1 MSGTG
6 KQLQCNCSY
15 SVSPLFLPLLLYTL
29 SILNTTLCIYYSA
42 PSINTSPPLV
52 VSPFLSS
59 FSTSLGDTNPP
70 CFYTFNCS
78 SQWLCLN
85 WGTWAQWATQLPPP
99 VRFAEEAAL
108 PDVAS
113 QSIMKNIIS
122 LPRALNVCCS
132 RLSASGDISVQFSL
146 IDLFRIIQGLS
157 DKESK
162 VPILALLLNSV
173 FWEFVIDLFIQYLF
187 LDF

>member
-6 KQLQCNCSY
+6 KQLQSNCSY
-15 SVSPLFLPLLLYTL
+15 SVSPLFLLLLLYTL
-29 SILNTTLCIYYSA
+29 SILNTRLRIYYSA

-52 VSPFLSS
+52 LSPFLSS

-70 CFYTFNCS
+70 PCFYTFNCS
-78 SQWLCLN
+78 SQRLCLN

-113 QSIMKNIIS
+113 QSIMKNIIP
-122 LPRALNVCCS
+122 LPRAFIVCCS
-132 RLSASGDISVQFSL
+132 RLSASGDISVQFCL
-146 IDLFRIIQGLS
+146 IDLFRIIQGLA
-157 DKESK
+157 D
-162 VPILALLLNSV
+162 
-173 FWEFVIDLFIQYLF
+173 
-187 LDF
+187 